1 MSDKKTF
8 NLEVTNSNLP
18 AIWETGGGWSNTGKV
33 RIVTDRNGNPKTA
46 LCLRHRC
53 NEDHALFVLHQD
65 DVIIEASRHRDEYA
79 VKLWKVECISVAD
92 GKAAASAY
100 LLASFKEG
108 CWNVKPH
115 ESFVAAINAAMDKTC
130 TYHARNAVWYK
141 ERKNKNKA
149 GL

>member
-8 NLEVTNSNLP
+8 ELEITNSNLP
-18 AIWETGGGWSNTGKV
+18 AIWENGGGWSNTGSV
-33 RIVTDRNGNPKTA
+33 RVITDRKGCPKTA

-53 NEDHALFVLHQD
+53 NDNHALFVLHQD
-65 DVIIEASRHRDEYA
+65 DVIIEASRHRDEYT
-79 VKLWKVECISVAD
+79 VKLWKVETISVAD

-100 LLASFKEG
+100 LLCSLEKG
-108 CWNVKPH
+108 CWDTAPH
-115 ESFVAAINAAMDKTC
+115 DSFFDAIKAALDKTC

-141 ERKNKNKA
+141 ERKNKA